1 MAKKIGVTMEV
12 GNDGVAVI
20 TISNPPVNSLASPS
34 IKKLLTFDLIH
45 YVSSLADF
53 CGIFFSYF
61 WVEGEV
67 SRRESEERYQGH
79 RLDR

>member
-1 MAKKIGVTMEV
+1 MAKNIGVTMEV

-34 IKKLLTFDLIH
+34 NKRKSLL
-45 YVSSLADF
+45 SSTSPSLDYDPESISF
-53 CGIFFSYF
+53 SYLWFVEFFSYF

-67 SRRESEERYQGH
+67 S
-79 RLDR
+79 